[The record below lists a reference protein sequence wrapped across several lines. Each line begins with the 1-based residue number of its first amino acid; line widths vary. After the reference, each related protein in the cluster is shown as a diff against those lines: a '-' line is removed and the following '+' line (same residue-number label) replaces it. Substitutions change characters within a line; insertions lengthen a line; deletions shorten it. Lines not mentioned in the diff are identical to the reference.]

1 MDPFTTLAD
10 ASTRPPTALRLDPT
24 SMDPTLD
31 LAKLSP
37 VAARVLD
44 PKSPPA
50 MRQMAARGVVPG
62 LKAADMLSVICAL
75 AETEDEAVSKTAK
88 ATLDKLPPP
97 LLAGAFTADLQA
109 GVIDVVARRYA
120 TEVSMMERVLS
131 LPQLAMSTVAAVAVH
146 ASEAVAELIATNEE
160 RLLAHPTIIEKLYMN
175 KATRMSTAD
184 RMIELAVRNK
194 IDLSGIPAF
203 KEAAAA
209 IGEELI
215 AEATAEPNFDDL
227 QFTKTEEIAQQ
238 VKIDIEK
245 EDTHTLDETTGEE
258 VAVEKIKPL
267 YAQLAELSISKRIR
281 RAQVG
286 TSAERAILVRDPD
299 RRVAVAAIKNPSI
312 QESEV
317 VRISAARSASED
329 VLRVIGS
336 NKEWAGKYQVKL
348 NLVMN
353 PRCPLAFAA
362 RFVVQLRE
370 SELKMVARSKNVTG
384 AVAQAARQQLE
395 RKGQKI

>member
-1 MDPFTTLAD
+1 MDPA
-10 ASTRPPTALRLDPT
+10 
-24 SMDPTLD
+24 LD

-37 VAARVLD
+37 VATRVLD
-44 PKSPPA
+44 PKSPLP

-62 LKAADMLSVICAL
+62 LKAADMLTVIAAL
-75 AETEDEAVSKTAK
+75 AEVEDEAVSKIAK
-88 ATLDKLPPP
+88 ATLDKLPPQ
-97 LLAGAFTADLQA
+97 LLAGAFTPDLQA
-109 GVIDVVARRYA
+109 GVIDVIARRYA
-120 TEVSMMERVLS
+120 TEVSMMGQLLA
-131 LPQLAMSTVAAVAVH
+131 LPQIAMSTVASAAAL

-160 RLLAHPTIIEKLYMN
+160 RMLAHPVIIEKLYMN

-184 RMIELAVRNK
+184 RIIELAVRNK

-227 QFTKTEEIAQQ
+227 QFQKTEKIAQA

-245 EDTHTLDETTGEE
+245 EDTHAVDEATGEE
-258 VAVEKIKPL
+258 IVIDKIRPL

-286 TSAERAILVRDPD
+286 TAAERAILVRDPD

-312 QESEV
+312 QEAEV
-317 VRISAARSASED
+317 VRISASRSAAED

-370 SELKMVARSKNVTG
+370 SELKTVARSKNVTG

>member
-1 MDPFTTLAD
+1 MDPA
-10 ASTRPPTALRLDPT
+10 
-24 SMDPTLD
+24 LD

-37 VAARVLD
+37 VAVRVLD
-44 PKSPPA
+44 PKSPLP
-50 MRQMAARGVVPG
+50 MRQMAARGIVPG
-62 LKAADMLSVICAL
+62 LKASETLSVVAAL
-75 AETEDEAVSKTAK
+75 AEVADETVSKLAQS
-88 ATLDKLPPP
+88 TLDKLPVQ
-97 LLAGAFTADLQA
+97 LLQGAFTPDLQA
-109 GVIDVVARRYA
+109 GVIDVIARRYA
-120 TEVSMMERVLS
+120 TEVAMMERLLA
-131 LPQLAMSTVAAVAVH
+131 LPQIAMSTVASAAAI

-160 RLLAHPTIIEKLYMN
+160 RMIAHPVIIEKLYMN

-184 RMIELAVRNK
+184 RVIELAVRNK

-215 AEATAEPNFDDL
+215 AEASAEPNFDDL
-227 QFTKTEEIAQQ
+227 QFKKTEEIAQK
-238 VKIDIEK
+238 VKVDIEK
-245 EDTHTLDETTGEE
+245 EDTHTIDEATGQEI
-258 VAVEKIKPL
+258 VVDKIKPL
-267 YAQLAELSISKRIR
+267 YQQLAELSISKRIR

-286 TSAERAILVRDPD
+286 TAAERAILVRDPD

-312 QESEV
+312 QENEV
-317 VRISAARSASED
+317 VRISAARSAPED
-329 VLRVIGS
+329 VLRIIGS
-336 NKEWAGKYQVKL
+336 NKEWAGKYQIKL

>member
-1 MDPFTTLAD
+1 MDPA
-10 ASTRPPTALRLDPT
+10 
-24 SMDPTLD
+24 LD

-62 LKAADMLSVICAL
+62 LRAADMLTVIAAL
-75 AETEDEAVSKTAK
+75 AETEDETIAK
-88 ATLDKLPPP
+88 IAQGTLDKLPPP
-97 LLAGAFTADLQA
+97 LLAGAFTPDLQA
-109 GVIDVVARRYA
+109 GVIDTVARRYA
-120 TEVSMMERVLS
+120 TEVTMMERLLA
-131 LPQLAMSTVAAVAVH
+131 LPHIAMSTVAAVAAI
-146 ASEAVAELIATNEE
+146 ASEAVAELIATNET
-160 RLLAHPTIIEKLYMN
+160 RLLAHPVIIEKLYLN
-175 KATRMSTAD
+175 KRTRMSTAD
-184 RMIELAVRNK
+184 RIIELAVRNK
-194 IDLSGIPAF
+194 IEVSGIPAF

-209 IGEELI
+209 IAEELI
-215 AEATAEPNFDDL
+215 AEATEEPNYDDL
-227 QFTKTEEIAQQ
+227 EFKKTEEIAQKI
-238 VKIDIEK
+238 KIDIEK
-245 EDTHTLDETTGEE
+245 EETHAVDAETGEE
-258 VAVEKIKPL
+258 IVIDKIRPL
-267 YAQLAELSISKRIR
+267 YAQLAGLSISKRIR

-286 TSAERAILVRDPD
+286 TAAERAILVRDPD
-299 RRVAVAAIKNPSI
+299 RRVAVAAIKNPSV
-312 QESEV
+312 QEAEV
-317 VRISAARSASED
+317 VRISSSRSAPED
-329 VLRVIGS
+329 VLRIIGS

-395 RKGQKI
+395 RKGQKV

>member
-1 MDPFTTLAD
+1 MDPAVDVT
-10 ASTRPPTALRLDPT
+10 
-24 SMDPTLD
+24 
-31 LAKLSP
+31 KLGP
-37 VAARVLD
+37 GATRVLD
-44 PKSPPA
+44 PRSPAPL
-50 MRQMAARGVVPG
+50 RQMAARGGAPG
-62 LKAADMLSVICAL
+62 LKPSETLTIIALL
-75 AETEDEAVSKTAK
+75 AEAEDEAVRTIAA

-97 LLAGAFTADLQA
+97 LLTGGLNADLQP
-109 GVIDVVARRYA
+109 GVVDVIAVRYA
-120 TEVSMMERVLS
+120 KDVAIMERILG
-131 LPQLAMSTVAAVAVH
+131 LPQVAMATVATCASL
-146 ASEAVAELIATNEE
+146 ASEAVAELIATNEQ
-160 RLLAHPTIIEKLYMN
+160 RLLENPAIIEKLYLN

-184 RMIELAVRNK
+184 RIIELAVRNK

-227 QFTKTEEIAQQ
+227 QFQKTEKIAQA

-245 EDTHTLDETTGEE
+245 EDTHAVDEATGEE
-258 VAVEKIKPL
+258 IVIDKIRPL

-286 TSAERAILVRDPD
+286 TAAERAILVRDPD

-312 QESEV
+312 QEAEV
-317 VRISAARSASED
+317 VRISASRSASED

-336 NKEWAGKYQVKL
+336 NKEWAGKYQIKL

-370 SELKMVARSKNVTG
+370 SELKTVARSKNVTG

-395 RKGQKI
+395 RKGQKV

>member
-1 MDPFTTLAD
+1 MDPA
-10 ASTRPPTALRLDPT
+10 
-24 SMDPTLD
+24 LD

-44 PKSPPA
+44 PKSPLP

-62 LKAADMLSVICAL
+62 LKAADTLSVVCAL
-75 AETEDEAVSKTAK
+75 AEVEDEAVAK
-88 ATLDKLPPP
+88 IAQATLDKLPPQ
-97 LLAGAFTADLQA
+97 LSSGAFTPDLQA
-109 GVIDVVARRYA
+109 GVIDVIARRYA
-120 TEVSMMERVLS
+120 SEVTMMQRLLS
-131 LPQLAMSTVAAVAVH
+131 LPQISASTVASAAAL
-146 ASEAVAELIATNEE
+146 ASEEVAELIATNEE
-160 RLLAHPTIIEKLYMN
+160 RLIAHPAIIEKLYMN

-184 RMIELAVRNK
+184 RIIELAVRNK

-215 AEATAEPNFDDL
+215 AEPTPEPNFDDI
-227 QFTKTEEIAQQ
+227 QFQKTEEIAQVVQ
-238 VKIDIEK
+238 IDIER
-245 EDTHTLDETTGEE
+245 EDTHTFDPETGQD

-281 RAQVG
+281 RAQIG
-286 TSAERAILVRDPD
+286 TAAERAILVRDPD
-299 RRVAVAAIKNPSI
+299 RRVAVAAVKNPSI
-312 QESEV
+312 QEAEI

-329 VLRVIGS
+329 VLRIIGS

-353 PRCPLAFAA
+353 PRCPLAFAS

-384 AVAQAARQQLE
+384 AVASAARQQLE
-395 RKGQKI
+395 RRGQKI